1 MVRLDLAFVLS
12 LASVATAWDSPTY
25 SGFTRI
31 WQDTFP
37 GASGATP
44 NEGNW
49 NIITGDLGVNNELQV
64 YTRSNRNVQISGGN
78 TLQLVPW
85 RDSSQAKGWTS
96 GRMESKYT
104 FTPQN
109 GRITRLEGQLR
120 FGDGAT
126 SAKKGIWPAFWMLGN
141 ALRTGGSWPSCGE
154 IDIMETINGQLTG
167 YGTVHC
173 DVYPGG
179 ICNEGSGIGGS
190 TGIPDQGWHT
200 WRVDID
206 RTNSNW
212 VNQKVTWYL
221 DGNQFHQVT
230 GSRINNAGVWAAI
243 AQSPL
248 YFIVNVA
255 VGGNWPGYP
264 DGSTVDGY
272 PSMQEIAYVAHYVSN

>member
-104 FTPQN
+104 FTPQD

-167 YGTVHC
+167 YGTIHC

-179 ICNEGSGIGGS
+179 ICNEGSGIGAS

-206 RTNSNW
+206 RTNGNW
-212 VNQKVTWYL
+212 ANQKVTWYL

-230 GSRINNAGVWAAI
+230 GSRIGNAGVWAAI

-272 PSMQEIAYVAHYVSN
+272 LSMQEIAYVAHYVSN